1 MNNLLSTILV
11 EANKA
16 RRSKMPLI
24 TLLGFL
30 MIPLAMTFFMVILK
44 YPEKAKTLGIVS
56 TKAQLLTAGIASWE
70 SFLNLLSQAAIGSM
84 VISSFIAAWVFGR
97 EYIDKTLKDLLALP
111 TSRTTIVIAK
121 FALIT
126 LWSFLFS
133 LVTPLTGIVLGLII
147 KLPGWSYQLMLDSIS
162 RFIVVSL
169 LSILL
174 AWAVAFIAN
183 IGKSYFPALGF
194 LVFMV
199 FLAQIAQVLGWGEY
213 FPWAVPVLYSNVA
226 SPTNLGVVS
235 YVIVVLTGL
244 LGVLGTILWW
254 RHADHTY

>member
-1 MNNLLSTILV
+1 
-11 EANKA
+11 
-16 RRSKMPLI
+16 MPLI
-24 TLLGFL
+24 TLLAFL
-30 MIPLAMTFFMVILK
+30 LIPLAGILFMVILK
-44 YPEKAKTLGIVS
+44 NPEKAKTLGIIS
-56 TKAQLLTAGIASWE
+56 TKAQLLTAGTVSWE
-70 SFLNLLSQAAIGSM
+70 SFLNFFSQGAIGGM

-97 EYIDKTLKDLLALP
+97 EYINKTLRDLLALP

-126 LWSFLFS
+126 FWSFTFS
-133 LVTPLTGIVLGLII
+133 LFALLVGIVLGLII
-147 KLPGWSYQLMLDSIS
+147 KLPGWSYQLLLDSIS

-169 LSILL
+169 LAILL
-174 AWAVAFIAN
+174 AWAIAFIAN

-194 LVFMV
+194 LIFMV
-199 FLAQIAQVLGWGEY
+199 ALAQIAQVLGWGEY
-213 FPWAVPVLYSNVA
+213 FPWAIPGLYSNVA

-254 RHADHTY
+254 RYADHAY